1 VIDWRF
7 ARFDELSPR
16 EIHDLYRARAAIFVV
31 EQNCAFQDLDGADPE
46 CWHLL
51 GYGPSPQPSPKAEGA
66 KSPSPLGEGRD
77 EGQLLA
83 YARLVPPGVKFDE
96 PSIGRV
102 VTTQAARGTG
112 RGRALM
118 KEAIARAEKLWPG
131 RPIRIGAQQRLE
143 RFYEDFGFVTASA
156 PYDEDGILHVEMVRP
171 AGRVRQ
177 GRGQT
182 VG

>member
-16 EIHDLYRARAAIFVV
+16 EIHDLFRARAAAFVV
-31 EQNCAFQDLDGADPE
+31 EQNCAFQDLDGVDPE

-51 GYGPSPQPSPKAEGA
+51 GYEG
-66 KSPSPLGEGRD
+66 E
-77 EGQLLA
+77 LLA

-118 KEAIARAEKLWPG
+118 KEALARAEKLWPG
-131 RPIRIGAQQRLE
+131 RPIRIGAQHRLE
-143 RFYEDFGFVTASA
+143 RFYEDFGFVTSSA

-171 AGRVRQ
+171 AGRARE
-177 GRGQT
+177 GRGET

>member
-16 EIHDLYRARAAIFVV
+16 EIHDLYRARAAAFVV
-31 EQNCAFQDLDGADPE
+31 EQNCAFQDLDGVDPE

-51 GYGPSPQPSPKAEGA
+51 GYEG
-66 KSPSPLGEGRD
+66 E
-77 EGQLLA
+77 LLA

-118 KEAIARAEKLWPG
+118 KEALARAEKLWPG
-131 RPIRIGAQQRLE
+131 RPIRIGAQHRLE
-143 RFYEDFGFVTASA
+143 RFYEDFGFVTSSA

-171 AGRVRQ
+171 AGRARE
-177 GRGQT
+177 GRGET

>member
-1 VIDWRF
+1 MTDWRF

-16 EIHDLYRARAAIFVV
+16 EIHDLYRARAAAFVV
-31 EQNCAFQDLDGADPE
+31 EQGCAFQDLDGADPE

-51 GYGPSPQPSPKAEGA
+51 GHEG
-66 KSPSPLGEGRD
+66 SELV
-77 EGQLLA
+77 A
-83 YARLVPPGVKFDE
+83 YARLVPPGVKFAE

-118 KEAIARAEKLWPG
+118 AEALARAEKLWPG
-131 RPIRIGAQQRLE
+131 RPIRIGAQHRLE
-143 RFYEDFGFVTASA
+143 RFYEEFGFVTSSA

-171 AGRVRQ
+171 AGRAKQ

>member
-1 VIDWRF
+1 MIDWRF

-16 EIHDLYRARAAIFVV
+16 EIHDLYRARAAAFVV
-31 EQNCAFQDLDGADPE
+31 EQNCAFQDLDGVDPE

-51 GYGPSPQPSPKAEGA
+51 GYEG
-66 KSPSPLGEGRD
+66 E
-77 EGQLLA
+77 LLA

-118 KEAIARAEKLWPG
+118 KEALARAEKLWPG
-131 RPIRIGAQQRLE
+131 RPIRIGAQHRLE
-143 RFYEDFGFVTASA
+143 RFYEDFGFVTSSA

-171 AGRVRQ
+171 AGRARE
-177 GRGQT
+177 GRGET

>member
-7 ARFDELSPR
+7 ARFDELTPR
-16 EIHDLYRARAAIFVV
+16 EIHDLYRARAAAFVV
-31 EQNCAFQDLDGADPE
+31 EQGCPFQDLDGVDPE

-51 GYGPSPQPSPKAEGA
+51 GYGPSPR
-66 KSPSPLGEGRD
+66 GEG
-77 EGQLLA
+77 ELLA
-83 YARLVPPGVKFDE
+83 YCRLVPPGVKFAE

-118 KEAIARAEKLWPG
+118 AEALARVDKLWPG
-131 RPIRIGAQQRLE
+131 RPIRIGAQHRLE

-171 AGRVRQ
+171 AGRAKE

>member
-1 VIDWRF
+1 MIDWRF

-16 EIHDLYRARAAIFVV
+16 EIHDLFRARAAAFVV
-31 EQNCAFQDLDGADPE
+31 EQNCAFQDLDGVDPE

-51 GYGPSPQPSPKAEGA
+51 GYEG
-66 KSPSPLGEGRD
+66 E
-77 EGQLLA
+77 LLA

-118 KEAIARAEKLWPG
+118 KEALARAEKLWPG
-131 RPIRIGAQQRLE
+131 RPIRIGAQHRLE

-171 AGRVRQ
+171 AGRARE
-177 GRGQT
+177 GRGET

>member
-1 VIDWRF
+1 MIDWRF

-16 EIHDLYRARAAIFVV
+16 EMHDLYRARAAAFVV

-51 GYGPSPQPSPKAEGA
+51 GYGPSPAPK
-66 KSPSPLGEGRD
+66 GER
-77 EGQLLA
+77 ELLA

-118 KEAIARAEKLWPG
+118 REALARAEKLWPG
-131 RPIRIGAQQRLE
+131 RPIRIGAQHRLE
-143 RFYEDFGFVTASA
+143 RFYEEFGFVTSSA

-171 AGRVRQ
+171 AGRVKE